1 MQAQLLCALRAQH
14 AQIHQ
19 RWTELLHVEPISTP
33 LANPDALEHLID
45 WTLQEIFRSL
55 GTLAGRRRSGPTEA
69 TEPKP
74 VCPCGRNPLLTY
86 FAAGEQAVRQA
97 LILVQSATTLHPF
110 ERDASLAEVNLVL
123 AQLARREI
131 EAFCGVCQHRL
142 DGLPPKEAIGP
153 TSVAILAAT
162 SH

>member
-19 RWTELLHVEPISTP
+19 RWKELLHVEPISTP

-45 WTLQEIFRSL
+45 WSLQEIFRAL
-55 GTLAGRRRSGPTEA
+55 GTLAGRRRASPTA
-69 TEPKP
+69 AIGSKP

-97 LILVQSATTLHPF
+97 MILVQSATVLHPF
-110 ERDASLAEVNLVL
+110 ERDASMAEVNFVL

-142 DGLPPKEAIGP
+142 DP
-153 TSVAILAAT
+153 TPAHALTASPADVAYAAAP
-162 SH
+162 H